1 MGKLGHEFS
10 SMDDLEEEVDLGDG
24 VTKRHTYINDNLTKE
39 QKEKVRE
46 LSREFV
52 CCFAWD
58 YTKILRLSRDLVE
71 HWLPIKQG
79 FRPYKQMARNF
90 NAEIVGKVK
99 AEVDKL
105 LQAKFIRSCRYA
117 EWVSNITC
125 GKEKYM
131 ENQDMRRL

>member
-1 MGKLGHEFS
+1 
-10 SMDDLEEEVDLGDG
+10 
-24 VTKRHTYINDNLTKE
+24 
-39 QKEKVRE
+39 
-46 LSREFV
+46 
-52 CCFAWD
+52 
-58 YTKILRLSRDLVE
+58 VE
-71 HWLPIKQG
+71 HRFSIKQG